1 LCRKNY
7 LKGFDAKKLLFFN
20 DPSTLCEMSTTLV
33 PKVILLADD
42 DPDDAEMFALVL
54 SDIDPTL
61 KLHHV
66 KDGLAVFEH
75 LKHPD
80 NQLPDMI
87 FLDINM
93 PEMNGWQC
101 LSMLKGSTRTKD
113 IPVLIYSTSSHSRD
127 KQTAT
132 ELGATAF
139 ITKPPDYKTLRKI
152 LSSVAAGIGNGVK
165 STTDKLG

>member
-1 LCRKNY
+1 MIKPLI
-7 LKGFDAKKLLFFN
+7 
-20 DPSTLCEMSTTLV
+20 

-54 SDIDPTL
+54 SDIDSSV

-75 LKHPD
+75 LKHPG
-80 NQLPDMI
+80 NQVPDII

-101 LSMLKGSTRTKD
+101 LSMLKNNDATKD
-113 IPVLIYSTSSHSRD
+113 IPVLIYTTSSQARD
-127 KQTAT
+127 KQTAM
-132 ELGATAF
+132 ELGASAF
-139 ITKPPDYKTLRKI
+139 ITKPSDYKTLRKI
-152 LSSVAAGIGNGVK
+152 LSAIAASYDSDIKNTIDSSG
-165 STTDKLG
+165 